1 MLWGSEQTHTGI
13 NISTSTFDIRHR
25 YHHPW
30 IIFIYIYVLYV
41 YTTWHQK
48 IKFTR
53 TRWSV
58 GSMSYM
64 CVFVCARMCVFI
76 FQICLLIK
84 WLDVECGLD
93 FLPVLILAGRC
104 RPENGRI
111 RFSGELQSFSSLSEW
126 IFSDTWVI
134 TEVLWMNFPNHKCMT
149 WPFLAHNMSF
159 SCIQLHGLF
168 KPNNLKAENKNTL
181 MIKHNLA
188 FWRRRA

>member
-30 IIFIYIYVLYV
+30 IIFIYIYMLYV

-58 GSMSYM
+58 GLMSYM
-64 CVFVCARMCVFI
+64 CVCVCARMCVFI